1 MALPL
6 TSLQA
11 RQERAEEMKLAK
23 KRADN
28 AERNRRF
35 INARQRVIGVDVQA
49 LDIQCMEKQ
58 LSKDNEKELNA
69 LDKLKAQEMS
79 RIMEEAADEERRLKQ
94 FLQDELKNDW

>member
-35 INARQRVIGVDVQA
+35 INARQRVIGVDLQA

-58 LSKDNEKELNA
+58 LIKDNEKELNA
-69 LDKLKAQEMS
+69 LEKLKAQEMN

-94 FLQDELKNDW
+94 FLYDELKNDW

>member
-11 RQERAEEMKLAK
+11 RQDRAEEMRIEK

-35 INARQRVIGVDVQA
+35 LNARQRVMGVDLQA

-58 LSKDNEKELNA
+58 MAKDSERELNA
-69 LDKLKAQEMS
+69 VEKLKAQELN
-79 RIMEEAADEERRLKQ
+79 RIMEEAADEERRLKSY
-94 FLQDELKNDW
+94 LNDSLKNDW

>member
-58 LSKDNEKELNA
+58 LIKDNEKELNA
-69 LDKLKAQEMS
+69 LEKLKAQEMN

-94 FLQDELKNDW
+94 FLHDELKNDW

>member
-35 INARQRVIGVDVQA
+35 INARQRMIGVDLQA

-58 LSKDNEKELNA
+58 LIKDNEKEINA
-69 LDKLKAQEMS
+69 LERLKAQEMN

-94 FLQDELKNDW
+94 FLYDELKNDW

>member
-11 RQERAEEMKLAK
+11 RQELAEEMKLAK

-58 LSKDNEKELNA
+58 LIKDNEKELNA
-69 LDKLKAQEMS
+69 LEKLKAQEMN

-94 FLQDELKNDW
+94 FLHDELKNDW

>member
-11 RQERAEEMKLAK
+11 QKERAEEMKLAK

-35 INARQRVIGVDVQA
+35 LNARQRVIGVDLHA
-49 LDIQCMEKQ
+49 LDQQCKEKQ
-58 LSKDNEKELNA
+58 MIRDNEKELNA
-69 LDKLKAQEMS
+69 LEKLKAQELS
-79 RIMEEAADEERRLKQ
+79 RIMEEAADDERRLKSY
-94 FLQDELKNDW
+94 LNEELKNDW